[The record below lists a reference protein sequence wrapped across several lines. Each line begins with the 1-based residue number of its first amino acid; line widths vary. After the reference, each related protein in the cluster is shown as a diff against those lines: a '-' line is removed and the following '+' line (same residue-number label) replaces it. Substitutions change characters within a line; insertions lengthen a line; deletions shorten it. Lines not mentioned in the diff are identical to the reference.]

1 MASLGGGRSTDH
13 VGRGA
18 NGGGAAANVG
28 TQSQSPSQD
37 GQSHALFHCQRLDDG
52 DHGGSEG
59 DVVDE
64 GTGNGRHPQDDGD
77 HQHDVAAADLA
88 NELGDELQDARLL
101 QTTNHDEQTYEEK
114 QSFVVHLFEQVDG
127 VLAGGDEGEQG
138 DKDADGGHGQASFR
152 MGDQQDDGAQED
164 NGADDEGSLVGDG
177 FLGCG
182 HCGDLFRGSV
192 RILQLTAEGEV
203 EEDEHKDERDASQ
216 QTGVVQEIEEG
227 IPQRGADDD
236 IWGVT
241 AHGGGTAQVGT
252 EYFGQDHGDRV
263 KM

>member
-1 MASLGGGRSTDH
+1 
-13 VGRGA
+13 
-18 NGGGAAANVG
+18 
-28 TQSQSPSQD
+28 
-37 GQSHALFHCQRLDDG
+37 
-52 DHGGSEG
+52 
-59 DVVDE
+59 
-64 GTGNGRHPQDDGD
+64 
-77 HQHDVAAADLA
+77 
-88 NELGDELQDARLL
+88 
-101 QTTNHDEQTYEEK
+101 
-114 QSFVVHLFEQVDG
+114 
-127 VLAGGDEGEQG
+127 
-138 DKDADGGHGQASFR
+138 

-182 HCGDLFRGSV
+182 HCGNLFRGSV

-216 QTGVVQEIEEG
+216 QTGVVQEIEER

-252 EYFGQDHGDRV
+252 EDFGQDHGDRV